1 MNKKVSLLK
10 LFWIFFKI
18 GLVLFGGGYAILPF
32 LQAEIVE
39 KEKICTQE
47 QMIDYYALAQCVPG
61 IVAGSVSMF
70 IGYSAR
76 SILGAL
82 ACIFGMCLPAFIAM
96 IIFAAMLGNIS
107 HYPLIQSIF
116 NEIGIAVCVLI
127 FLTIAELWKKS
138 VKDFFTWAIF
148 VVSIVATLLFQISPF
163 WVIILSGIFGVLVK
177 LLRREKNAD

>member
-138 VKDFFTWAIF
+138 VKDFFTTAIF
-148 VVSIVATLLFQISPF
+148 VVSIVATIVFQVSPF
-163 WVIILSGIFGVLVK
+163 WVIILSGVFGVLVK
-177 LLRREKNAD
+177 LLRREMNAD

>member
-1 MNKKVSLLK
+1 M
-10 LFWIFFKI
+10 
-18 GLVLFGGGYAILPF
+18 PF

-107 HYPLIQSIF
+107 HYPLILSIF

-127 FLTIAELWKKS
+127 FLTSA
-138 VKDFFTWAIF
+138 
-148 VVSIVATLLFQISPF
+148 
-163 WVIILSGIFGVLVK
+163 K
-177 LLRREKNAD
+177 L

>member
-1 MNKKVSLLK
+1 MKKKVSLLK

-18 GLVLFGGGYAILPF
+18 GVVLFGGGYAILPF

-47 QMIDYYALAQCVPG
+47 QMLDYYALAQCVPG

-82 ACIFGMCLPAFIAM
+82 VCIFGICLPAFLS
-96 IIFAAMLGNIS
+96 MLLLATVLGS
-107 HYPLIQSIF
+107 VAHYPLIQCVF
-116 NEIGIAVCVLI
+116 NEIAIAVCILV
-127 FLTIAELWKKS
+127 FMTIMELWKTS
-138 VKDFFTWAIF
+138 VNDLFTSIIFLASLVAAIF
-148 VVSIVATLLFQISPF
+148 FHVSPF
-163 WVIILSGIFGVLVK
+163 WIIILSGILGILVK
-177 LLRREKNAD
+177 LGRGGQNAG

>member
-1 MNKKVSLLK
+1 MKKKVSLFK

-32 LQAEIVE
+32 LQTEIVE

-47 QMIDYYALAQCVPG
+47 QMIDFYALAQCVPG

-82 ACIFGMCLPAFIAM
+82 VSIFGMCLPAFVAM
-96 IIFAAMLGNIS
+96 IIFATMLDNIS
-107 HYPLIQSIF
+107 HYPLVQSIF
-116 NEIGIAVCVLI
+116 NEIGIAVCILI
-127 FLTIAELWKKS
+127 FLTILELWKKS
-138 VKDFFTWAIF
+138 VHDVFTSTIFLVSLCATIFFH
-148 VVSIVATLLFQISPF
+148 VSPF
-163 WVIILSGIFGVLVK
+163 WVIILSGVFGLAAK
-177 LLRREKNAD
+177 LIKGEQNAD

>member
-1 MNKKVSLLK
+1 M
-10 LFWIFFKI
+10 
-18 GLVLFGGGYAILPF
+18 FGGGYAILPF
-32 LQAEIVE
+32 LQTEIVE

-82 ACIFGMCLPAFIAM
+82 ASIFGMCLPAFAAM
-96 IIFAAMLGNIS
+96 IIFATMLGNIS
-107 HYPLIQSIF
+107 HYPLVQSIF

-127 FLTIAELWKKS
+127 FLTILELWKKS
-138 VKDFFTWAIF
+138 VNDWFTSIIF
-148 VVSIVATLLFQISPF
+148 IVSIAAAVFFRVSPF
-163 WVIILSGIFGVLVK
+163 WIIILSGIFGLIVK
-177 LLRREKNAD
+177 LLRGAKHAD

>member
-1 MNKKVSLLK
+1 MTKKISLFK

-32 LQAEIVE
+32 LQSEIVE

-96 IIFAAMLGNIS
+96 IIFATMLGNIS
-107 HYPLIQSIF
+107 HYPLVQCIF

-138 VKDFFTWAIF
+138 VHDFWTAAIF
-148 VVSIVATLLFQISPF
+148 VISIAATLLFDVSPF
-163 WVIILSGIFGVLVK
+163 WVIILSGIFGVAVK
-177 LLRREKNAD
+177 ILRGEKRAD